1 MVRNIG
7 MVLNLTVVTINHV
20 SSYFIPPT
28 FNTCIINSIDVVTVT
43 KIKSAN
49 INFNNIT
56 NSAISPNIITAN
68 ISGYMICYFMC
79 HGNNIILHKQYVCK

>member
-7 MVLNLTVVTINHV
+7 MEINLTVVRINRV
-20 SSYFIPPT
+20 SPNFIPPT

-49 INFNNIT
+49 I
-56 NSAISPNIITAN
+56 
-68 ISGYMICYFMC
+68 
-79 HGNNIILHKQYVCK
+79 

>member
-7 MVLNLTVVTINHV
+7 MELNLTVVTINHV

-28 FNTCIINSIDVVTVT
+28 FNTCIINSIEVVTVT

-49 INFNNIT
+49 I
-56 NSAISPNIITAN
+56 
-68 ISGYMICYFMC
+68 
-79 HGNNIILHKQYVCK
+79 

>member
-1 MVRNIG
+1 MI
-7 MVLNLTVVTINHV
+7 VTINHV
-20 SSYFIPPT
+20 SPYFIPPT
-28 FNTCIINSIDVVTVT
+28 FNTCIINSIEVVTIT
-43 KIKSAN
+43 KLNQPI
-49 INFNNIT
+49 FNNIT